1 MGHLCGAVAQWI
13 EHRSSKPRVAGSTPA
28 RPASLYP
35 TYYSN
40 VAGRNWSAF
49 RTSVPVWCPKK
60 LEMVYTAVHQATMPR
75 IAHPTIKRCTWKA
88 GRWLVDGLRDDQ
100 GKRFR
105 RIFETKEDA
114 STWLADHREK
124 TLVEGRAG
132 LSFSA
137 AQRADARHA
146 IEQLAP
152 FPGVSLTDAARIA
165 VDYLKRTERTVPVA
179 ELVELFIAGKVADG
193 RSPVHLADLRFR
205 LGAFRDAF
213 GDKPAAAVGTQDL
226 DDWLHGLP
234 VGPQSRLNYRRA
246 LHALF
251 NFAMAR
257 QFARENPAKGTGRP
271 KVFSREPGVL
281 TPAQFERLLNAAD
294 ERLRPALAIGGFAG
308 LRPAE
313 IRRLTWEAVNLEE
326 RHVSVSAM
334 TSKTASRRLVPIC
347 DNLLAWLLTAPKRV
361 GPVCSVS
368 FAIERDLTVAARE
381 AAGIK
386 KWPADA
392 LRHSWVTYRFA
403 LTGDAARTAAEAG
416 HDQAVLHRHY
426 RALATKTQAE
436 AYFAIRPPKDSGKIV
451 AFA

>member
-1 MGHLCGAVAQWI
+1 VTIQAAV
-13 EHRSSKPRVAGSTPA
+13 PA
-28 RPASLYP
+28 
-35 TYYSN
+35 
-40 VAGRNWSAF
+40 
-49 RTSVPVWCPKK
+49 WCQKK
-60 LEMVYTAVHQATMPR
+60 LEMMCTVVHHESMPR
-75 IAHPTIKRCTWKA
+75 IARPAIKRCSWKP

-105 RIFETKEDA
+105 RIFESKEDA

-146 IEQLAP
+146 LEQLAP

-165 VDYLKRTERTVPVA
+165 VDLLKRTERTVPVA
-179 ELVELFIAGKVADG
+179 ELFELFIAAKVADG
-193 RSPVHLADLRFR
+193 RSLVHLADLRFR

-213 GDKPAAAVGTQDL
+213 GDKPVAAVGTQDL
-226 DDWLHGLP
+226 DDWLHRLP

-246 LHALF
+246 LHAFF
-251 NFAMAR
+251 NFAIAR
-257 QFARENPAKGTGRP
+257 KFARENPAKGTGRP

-313 IRRLTWEAVNLEE
+313 LHRLTWDAVNLEE
-326 RHVSVSAM
+326 RHVSVSAKA
-334 TSKTASRRLVPIC
+334 SKTASRRLVPIC
-347 DNLLAWLLTAPKRV
+347 DNLMPWLLAAPKRD
-361 GPVCSVS
+361 GPVCSLS
-368 FAIERDLTVAARE
+368 PAIERDLIVAARE

-386 KWPADA
+386 TWPADA

-426 RALATKTQAE
+426 RALATKAQAE
-436 AYFAIRPPKDSGKIV
+436 AYFAIRPPGDTEKVVK
-451 AFA
+451 FAT

>member
-1 MGHLCGAVAQWI
+1 
-13 EHRSSKPRVAGSTPA
+13 
-28 RPASLYP
+28 
-35 TYYSN
+35 
-40 VAGRNWSAF
+40 
-49 RTSVPVWCPKK
+49 
-60 LEMVYTAVHQATMPR
+60 MPR
-75 IAHPTIKRCTWKA
+75 IARPAVKKCTWKP

-105 RIFETKEDA
+105 RIFETKDAA
-114 STWLADHREK
+114 STWLDKHREK
-124 TLVEGRAG
+124 TLSEGRSG
-132 LSFSA
+132 LSFTN

-146 IEQLAP
+146 LEELAP

-165 VDYLKRTERTVPVA
+165 VDCLKRTERTVPIA
-179 ELVELFIAGKVADG
+179 ELVESFIAAKVADG

-213 GDKPAAAVGTQDL
+213 GDKLAAAVGTQDL

-271 KVFSREPGVL
+271 KVFAKEPGIL

-294 ERLRPALAIGGFAG
+294 ERVRPALAIGGFAG

-313 IRRLTWEAVNLEE
+313 LHRLTWDAVNLEE
-326 RHVSVSAM
+326 RHVSVSAK

-361 GPVCSVS
+361 GPVLPVS
-368 FAIERDLTVAARE
+368 DAIGRDLFVAARE

-386 KWPADA
+386 KWPADG

-403 LTGDAARTAAEAG
+403 LTGDAARTAGEAG
-416 HDQAVLHRHY
+416 HDVAVLHKHY
-426 RALATKTQAE
+426 RALATHAE
-436 AYFAIRPPKDSGKIV
+436 AERWFAILPGNQAAKTV
-451 AFA
+451 AFEPAAAQA